1 MVQLARRAVR
11 LLLDRGL
18 LVAADVHRY
27 GVSAYDV
34 SESNGVVLVEL
45 GNGRGFAVKDVGAPR
60 ERGQGEA
67 AREIALYRAAGS
79 SPLLPRLELYDAE
92 AGLLVLEGVISAR
105 RLDRVAAPYD
115 PAGAFGRAL
124 GGWHRLGAGL
134 PPLEATRPW
143 LLDLD
148 GPDRLPV
155 LDQDARLAAL
165 SAAVAGDPAHRA
177 ALETMRAAW
186 AADTVIHGDVRFTNV
201 LIRSS
206 GEALLVDWE
215 SAGAGDSRWDVAGAL
230 QEYLSAQAK
239 GAVAAFLNGYAA
251 GRGRPVESA
260 HLEAFVACRLLLRA
274 FQLTNWLPEP
284 DAEVERHRALAR
296 EIVEAT

>member
-1 MVQLARRAVR
+1 MIRLARRAVR

-18 LVAADVHRY
+18 LAAADVHRY

-45 GNGRGFAVKDVGAPR
+45 GNGRGFAVKDVGTPR

-105 RLDRVAAPYD
+105 RLDRLPTPD
-115 PAGAFGRAL
+115 SAGAFGRAL
-124 GGWHRLGAGL
+124 GAWHRLGAGL
-134 PPLEATRPW
+134 SPLPATRPW
-143 LLDLD
+143 VLDLD

-165 SAAVAGDPAHRA
+165 SAAVAGDPAHQA
-177 ALETMRAAW
+177 ALETMRATW

-230 QEYLSAQAK
+230 QEYLSA
-239 GAVAAFLNGYAA
+239 GVRGSEFLDGYTA
-251 GRGRPVESA
+251 GRGRPAESA
-260 HLEAFVACRLLLRA
+260 HLGAFVACRLLLRA